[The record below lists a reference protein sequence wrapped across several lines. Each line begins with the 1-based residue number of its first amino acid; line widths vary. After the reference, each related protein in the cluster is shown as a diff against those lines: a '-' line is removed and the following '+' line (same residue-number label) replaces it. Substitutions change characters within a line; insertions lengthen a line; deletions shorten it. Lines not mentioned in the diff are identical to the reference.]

1 MSSFLYPY
9 ERFLRWDYPVEPEQS
24 DGEECLQKIMKL
36 SIAAYA
42 RHRGVS
48 HVAVLKAIKSGRIEK
63 EADGTIDAGKADAAL
78 SRNTNKAQQRQRQ
91 TEATVA
97 AHAAA
102 ENHVGPPIVNSGPS
116 YAQSRAVKEAYLAR
130 LAKLSYEEKSGSLIK
145 IDAVKVSWFNILRVL
160 RDRVL
165 NLPDRLAPIVAA
177 ETDPKKIR
185 DLLEEDLRL
194 ILNDAADAIEK
205 INTATE

>member
-1 MSSFLYPY
+1 
-9 ERFLRWDYPVEPEQS
+9 
-24 DGEECLQKIMKL
+24 MKL

-63 EADGTIDAGKADAAL
+63 ETDGTIDAVKADAAW
-78 SRNTNKAQQRQRQ
+78 SRNTNKAQQRPRRN
-91 TEATVA
+91 EASAPAPAVA
-97 AHAAA
+97 PAEAHL
-102 ENHVGPPIVNSGPS
+102 GPPIVNSGPS
-116 YAQSRAVKEAYLAR
+116 YAQSRAIKEAYHAR

-145 IDAVKVSWFNILRVL
+145 IDAVKVSWFNILRVM

-165 NLPDRLAPIVAA
+165 NLPDRLAPVLAA
-177 ETDPKKIR
+177 ETDPKKVR

-205 INTATE
+205 INNPTE

>member
-9 ERFLRWDYPVEPEQS
+9 ERFLRGDYPVEPEQS

-63 EADGTIDAGKADAAL
+63 ETDGTIDAGKADAAW

-102 ENHVGPPIVNSGPS
+102 ESHVGPPIVNSGPS
-116 YAQSRAVKEAYLAR
+116 YAQSRAVKEAYHAR

-194 ILNDAADAIEK
+194 ILNDAADIIEK